1 MALRESSCY
10 WPPLELMK
18 RAEHSHYPANNPLRA
33 ERANFRQMKNVGG
46 KERFARAAFGS
57 SIVVVDFLAT
67 VQIEVLFL
75 LVGLWGVLTS
85 AFGYCPFN
93 GLLNR
98 NSCAIDLRPT
108 QA

>member
-1 MALRESSCY
+1 
-10 WPPLELMK
+10 
-18 RAEHSHYPANNPLRA
+18 
-33 ERANFRQMKNVGG
+33 MKNVGG
-46 KERFARAAFGS
+46 RERALRAVFGS
-57 SIVVVDFLAT
+57 SVVIVDFLAT
-67 VQIEVLFL
+67 VQIEILFL

-98 NSCAIDLRPT
+98 NSCVIDLQPT

>member
-1 MALRESSCY
+1 
-10 WPPLELMK
+10 
-18 RAEHSHYPANNPLRA
+18 
-33 ERANFRQMKNVGG
+33 MKNVGG
-46 KERFARAAFGS
+46 RERALRAVFGS
-57 SIVVVDFLAT
+57 SVVIVDFLAT
-67 VQIEVLFL
+67 VQIEILFL

-98 NSCAIDLRPT
+98 NSCVIDLQPA

>member
-1 MALRESSCY
+1 M
-10 WPPLELMK
+10 
-18 RAEHSHYPANNPLRA
+18 RA
-33 ERANFRQMKNVGG
+33 V
-46 KERFARAAFGS
+46 FGS
-57 SIVVVDFLAT
+57 SVVIVDFLAT
-67 VQIEVLFL
+67 VQIEILFL

-98 NSCAIDLRPT
+98 NSCVIDLQPA

>member
-1 MALRESSCY
+1 
-10 WPPLELMK
+10 
-18 RAEHSHYPANNPLRA
+18 
-33 ERANFRQMKNVGG
+33 MKNVGG
-46 KERFARAAFGS
+46 RERALRAVFGS
-57 SIVVVDFLAT
+57 GVVIVDFMAS
-67 VQIEVLFL
+67 VQIEILFL

-98 NSCAIDLRPT
+98 NSCVIDMQPT

>member
-1 MALRESSCY
+1 
-10 WPPLELMK
+10 
-18 RAEHSHYPANNPLRA
+18 
-33 ERANFRQMKNVGG
+33 MKNVGG
-46 KERFARAAFGS
+46 RERALRAVFGS
-57 SIVVVDFLAT
+57 GVVIVDFMAS
-67 VQIEVLFL
+67 VQIEILFL

-98 NSCAIDLRPT
+98 NSCVIELQPA

>member
-1 MALRESSCY
+1 
-10 WPPLELMK
+10 
-18 RAEHSHYPANNPLRA
+18 
-33 ERANFRQMKNVGG
+33 MKNVGG
-46 KERFARAAFGS
+46 KERALRAVFGS
-57 SIVVVDFLAT
+57 GVVIVDFLAS
-67 VQIEVLFL
+67 VQIEILFL

-98 NSCAIDLRPT
+98 NSCVIDMQPA

>member
-1 MALRESSCY
+1 
-10 WPPLELMK
+10 
-18 RAEHSHYPANNPLRA
+18 
-33 ERANFRQMKNVGG
+33 MKNVGG
-46 KERFARAAFGS
+46 RERALRAVFGS
-57 SIVVVDFLAT
+57 SVLIVDFLAT
-67 VQIEVLFL
+67 VQIEILFM

-98 NSCAIDLRPT
+98 NSCIIDLQPA

>member
-1 MALRESSCY
+1 
-10 WPPLELMK
+10 
-18 RAEHSHYPANNPLRA
+18 
-33 ERANFRQMKNVGG
+33 MKNVGG
-46 KERFARAAFGS
+46 RERALRAVFGS
-57 SIVVVDFLAT
+57 GVVIVDFLAS
-67 VQIEVLFL
+67 VQIEILFL

-98 NSCAIDLRPT
+98 NSCVIDLQHA